1 MRRTL
6 LTTWLLL
13 ALTAVAPMVAAEEPA
28 TDMAEPPPG
37 SAEPAQIEED
47 EEEGRVFREQIVV
60 TASRQEEAS
69 ANTPAPITVIDSLMI
84 EQAQPEKMADLF
96 KQIPGVEI
104 TGEGPFRGL
113 PVIRGFSSNRVLI
126 LVDGQR
132 LNNAR
137 ESTTFAGIQPGL
149 VNLSEVER
157 IEVLRGPASVQYGS
171 DAIGGVVNILTRRPD
186 LSSQE
191 FEVTGD
197 VGYDYGTSSDS
208 QNARASVSG
217 AGKGWGFTLGAAYQE
232 AKDYTAAD
240 GASDDPRFSSGV
252 LADDTVP
259 NSGMEQS
266 SFDGS
271 LRFSTGDQGVFRVN
285 VEAVRTDDVG
295 FPGFDPETSG
305 IDISFPNFDRDK
317 LGLAWNSGP
326 VWGLSDISLSTYY
339 QKVDKESIRVFDFG
353 PSFFQSNFTRSQI
366 DSYGFNAQSMADA
379 GRHHLTFGF
388 DLYRDEVD
396 DETLEENC
404 FSGFCLPPSTNV
416 AVPKST
422 QTGLGAYF
430 QDQWSATD
438 ALTVHLGLRG
448 DTFDFVSKDDPD
460 YIGEPF
466 DVTDGALSGNLGI
479 TYSVT
484 DHVNLIGLVA
494 RGFRSPNLQE
504 RSFEGFASTGD
515 TFIIQNPDLD
525 SESSLNYE
533 AGFKA
538 RYGRYF
544 GGFTV
549 FYNDLQDF
557 ISFEFIGEDP
567 DTGLELAQFQN
578 IDKATI
584 WGIELD
590 LETIFAS
597 WWSLFTNATY
607 TEGDN
612 DTTGEPLSAI
622 PPVKVIVGLRY
633 QRARWWSE
641 ASLRFVD
648 AQDRLPTDDPRFEKG
663 VPGFTVY
670 DLRGG
675 YDFSF
680 GLGVLASLENLT
692 DKLYAEPFNNRPE
705 PGRNLRLGLRYRF

>member
-1 MRRTL
+1 MMRSL
-6 LTTWLLL
+6 LSTCLLL
-13 ALTAVAPMVAAEEPA
+13 ALAAGVPLVAAQEAAQDVEEPP
-28 TDMAEPPPG
+28 TG

-47 EEEGRVFREQIVV
+47 EDEGRVFRDQIVV

-104 TGEGPFRGL
+104 AGEGPFRGI

-171 DAIGGVVNILTRRPD
+171 DAIGGVINILTRRPE
-186 LSSQE
+186 LSAQE
-191 FEVTGD
+191 FTVNGD
-197 VGYDYGTSSDS
+197 VAYDYGTSSDS

-366 DSYGFNAQSMADA
+366 DSYGFNAQSIADA

-422 QTGLGAYF
+422 QTGLGAYI

-448 DTFDFVSKDDPD
+448 DTFDFVSKDDPN

-544 GGFTV
+544 GGLTV

-622 PPVKVIVGLRY
+622 PPLKVIVGLRY

-675 YDFSF
+675 YDFGF

>member
-1 MRRTL
+1 MFRTFVFS
-6 LTTWLLL
+6 WLLL
-13 ALTAVAPMVAAEEPA
+13 ALAAGIPEMGAEEPA
-28 TDMAEPPPG
+28 NEMAEAPTG
-37 SAEPAQIEED
+37 YSDSAPVEEN
-47 EEEGRVFREQIVV
+47 EAEGRVFREQIVV

-69 ANTPAPITVIDSLMI
+69 GNAPAPITVIDAELI
-84 EQAQPEKMADLF
+84 ERSQPEKMADLF

-104 TGEGPFRGL
+104 EGEGPFRGI

-171 DAIGGVVNILTRRPD
+171 DAIGGVINILTRRPD
-186 LSSQE
+186 LGSQE
-191 FEVTGD
+191 FTVSGD
-197 VGYDYGTSSDS
+197 VAYEYGTSSDS

-217 AGKGWGFTLGAAYQE
+217 AGRGWGFTIGAAYQE
-232 AKDYTAAD
+232 AQDYTAAD

-252 LADDTVP
+252 LDDDTVP

-271 LRFSTGDQGVFRVN
+271 LRFETRNQGVFWVN

-295 FPGFDPETSG
+295 FPGFAPETSG

-317 LGLAWNSGP
+317 LGLAWSSGAL
-326 VWGLSDISLSTYY
+326 WGFNDLSLSTYY
-339 QKVDKESIRVFDFG
+339 QKVDKESERIFDFG

-366 DSYGFNAQSMADA
+366 DSYGFTAQGIADA
-379 GRHHLTFGF
+379 GRHSLTFGVDF
-388 DLYRDEVD
+388 YRDEVD

-416 AVPKST
+416 AVPEST
-422 QTGLGAYF
+422 QTGLGAYV
-430 QDQWSATD
+430 QDQWSPTD
-438 ALTVHLGLRG
+438 ALTVHAGLRG
-448 DTFDFVSKDDPD
+448 DTFDFVSRDDPD

-466 DVTDGALSGNLGI
+466 DVTDSAVSGNLGI
-479 TYSVT
+479 TYAVT

-549 FYNDLQDF
+549 FYNDVQDF

-597 WWSLFTNATY
+597 WWSLFTNASY

-612 DTTGEPLSAI
+612 GTTGEPLSAI
-622 PPVKVIVGLRY
+622 PPLKVVVGVRY

-641 ASLRFVD
+641 ASARIVGD
-648 AQDRLPTDDPRFEKG
+648 QDRLPTDDPRFEKG

-675 YDFSF
+675 YDFAF
-680 GLGVLASLENLT
+680 GLGVLASLENFT

-705 PGRNLRLGLRYRF
+705 PGRNLRVGVRYRF

>member
-1 MRRTL
+1 
-6 LTTWLLL
+6 
-13 ALTAVAPMVAAEEPA
+13 
-28 TDMAEPPPG
+28 
-37 SAEPAQIEED
+37 
-47 EEEGRVFREQIVV
+47 
-60 TASRQEEAS
+60 
-69 ANTPAPITVIDSLMI
+69 
-84 EQAQPEKMADLF
+84 
-96 KQIPGVEI
+96 
-104 TGEGPFRGL
+104 
-113 PVIRGFSSNRVLI
+113 
-126 LVDGQR
+126 
-132 LNNAR
+132 
-137 ESTTFAGIQPGL
+137 
-149 VNLSEVER
+149 
-157 IEVLRGPASVQYGS
+157 
-171 DAIGGVVNILTRRPD
+171 
-186 LSSQE
+186 
-191 FEVTGD
+191 
-197 VGYDYGTSSDS
+197 
-208 QNARASVSG
+208 
-217 AGKGWGFTLGAAYQE
+217 
-232 AKDYTAAD
+232 
-240 GASDDPRFSSGV
+240 
-252 LADDTVP
+252 VP

>member
-1 MRRTL
+1 MMRSLPSTC
-6 LTTWLLL
+6 LLL
-13 ALTAVAPMVAAEEPA
+13 ALAAGVPLASAQDAAQDIEEPP
-28 TDMAEPPPG
+28 TG

-47 EEEGRVFREQIVV
+47 EDEGRVFRDQIVV

-104 TGEGPFRGL
+104 AGEGPFRGI

-171 DAIGGVVNILTRRPD
+171 DAIGGVINILTRRPE
-186 LSSQE
+186 LSAQE
-191 FEVTGD
+191 FTVNGD
-197 VGYDYGTSSDS
+197 VAYDYGTSSDS

-366 DSYGFNAQSMADA
+366 DSYGFNAQSIADA

-422 QTGLGAYF
+422 QTGLGAYI

-448 DTFDFVSKDDPD
+448 DTFDFVSKDDPN

-544 GGFTV
+544 GGLTV

-622 PPVKVIVGLRY
+622 PPLKVIVGLRY

-675 YDFSF
+675 YDFGF